1 MYVTR
6 TAIRV
11 YPGCKIDNQHS
22 TEVDTSNIVQVVLSV
37 LRKDVD
43 AKEKDWACYEWELKR
58 VFGEAEEDNRLLD
71 RKRELSALLKVGA
84 ESSF

>member
-1 MYVTR
+1 MYVKR
-6 TAIRV
+6 PAVHV
-11 YPGCKIDNQHS
+11 YSGCKSNNKID
-22 TEVDTSNIVQVVLSV
+22 TLKNIQVVLSV
-37 LRKDVD
+37 LRKHVD
-43 AKEKDWACYEWELKR
+43 EENDWARYESELES

>member
-1 MYVTR
+1 M
-6 TAIRV
+6 
-11 YPGCKIDNQHS
+11 
-22 TEVDTSNIVQVVLSV
+22 QVVLSI

-43 AKEKDWACYEWELKR
+43 EEEKDWAFYELELER
-58 VFGEAEEDNRLLD
+58 VFEEAEKDTRLLD

>member
-1 MYVTR
+1 MDGEER
-6 TAIRV
+6 
-11 YPGCKIDNQHS
+11 
-22 TEVDTSNIVQVVLSV
+22 
-37 LRKDVD
+37 
-43 AKEKDWACYEWELKR
+43 DWASYELELER